1 MAPSLRV
8 AEKIRPYFV
17 VILEF
22 GTTKPSGLRLVWPDF
37 RSQRLSPQLCAGS
50 SACNPSLPFL
60 ALPAVT
66 ERDNCSVAR
75 CGLTLHQSPGHSE
88 RRNSYTGNR
97 ERVLPEV
104 PSELNSWRG
113 IAAAWPRFLAWLI
126 RRLPNEQQQMLVFTI
141 LAGGMCG
148 LAAVAFHLSIMW
160 LEKLLINQANAAPGH
175 SWIFWTILTPG
186 LGGLIVGLGL
196 TYWVPA
202 AAGSGIP
209 QVKVAF
215 GLRSGL
221 VSVRETIG
229 KFVLCAL
236 QIGSGASLGLE
247 GPTVQIC
254 AGVSSMLAR
263 AVRLSPQYQRRMAS
277 VGMAA
282 GIAAAFNAPIAAIT
296 FTLEELIGDL
306 DQTMLSG
313 VIVAAALAA
322 VVEHSIL
329 GSNPVFHVPRPYVL
343 ANSSS
348 LIWYALLGVLAAVV
362 SVMFTDSLLWLRAR
376 FKAFTALPRWVHPA
390 LGGVA
395 TGALAVVGLELFHLN
410 GIAGDPYKTLEL
422 ALTGT
427 MPVLVMA
434 LFCVLKL
441 AATVCS
447 YSSGGSGGIFAPS
460 LFMGAMLGGSVGYL
474 DVIVFH
480 HSADAIGAFAIVGM
494 GAVFAGIV
502 RAPMTSV
509 LIVFE
514 MTGGYG
520 LVLPL
525 MIANMSAFALA
536 RHWRPMPVYEALL
549 AQDGID
555 LPHGTMPLDPP
566 EATTPPT
573 RLRESGT
580 EDATA

>member
-1 MAPSLRV
+1 M
-8 AEKIRPYFV
+8 
-17 VILEF
+17 
-22 GTTKPSGLRLVWPDF
+22 
-37 RSQRLSPQLCAGS
+37 
-50 SACNPSLPFL
+50 
-60 ALPAVT
+60 
-66 ERDNCSVAR
+66 
-75 CGLTLHQSPGHSE
+75 
-88 RRNSYTGNR
+88 
-97 ERVLPEV
+97 
-104 PSELNSWRG
+104 NSWQEVTG
-113 IAAAWPRFLAWLI
+113 LWSRFLSWVI
-126 RRLPNEQQQMLVFTI
+126 QRLPNEQQRLLAFTI
-141 LAGGMCG
+141 LAGGLCG
-148 LAAVAFHLSIMW
+148 LAAVAFHVSIAW

-175 SWIFWTILTPG
+175 SWIFWTILSPG

-196 TYWVPA
+196 AFWAPA

-215 GLRSGL
+215 SLRSGV

-229 KFVLCAL
+229 KFVLCAF

-263 AVRLSPQYQRRMAS
+263 AAHLRPEFHRRMAS

-282 GIAAAFNAPIAAIT
+282 GIAAAFNAPIASIT

-322 VVEHSIL
+322 LVEHSIL
-329 GSNPVFHVPRPYVL
+329 GSTPVFHVPRPYVL
-343 ANSSS
+343 GSSSS
-348 LIWYALLGVLAAVV
+348 LIWYALLGVLAAIV
-362 SVMFTDSLLWLRAR
+362 SVAFTDSLLILRAK
-376 FKAFTALPRWVHPA
+376 FKDFTALPRWVHPA
-390 LGGVA
+390 LGGMA
-395 TGALAVVGLELFHLN
+395 TGALAAVGFEFFHLN

-427 MPVLVMA
+427 MPLIFMA
-434 LFCVLKL
+434 SFCVLKL
-441 AATVCS
+441 LATVFS

-474 DVIVFH
+474 DVTIFH

-536 RHWRPMPVYEALL
+536 RHWRPMPVYDALL
-549 AQDGID
+549 AQDGIF
-555 LPHGTMPLDPP
+555 LPYGTIPLEPP
-566 EATTPPT
+566 PVTPEGS
-573 RLRESGT
+573 RLHEDET

>member
-1 MAPSLRV
+1 MN
-8 AEKIRPYFV
+8 Y
-17 VILEF
+17 
-22 GTTKPSGLRLVWPDF
+22 W
-37 RSQRLSPQLCAGS
+37 Q
-50 SACNPSLPFL
+50 
-60 ALPAVT
+60 
-66 ERDNCSVAR
+66 
-75 CGLTLHQSPGHSE
+75 
-88 RRNSYTGNR
+88 
-97 ERVLPEV
+97 
-104 PSELNSWRG
+104 G
-113 IAAAWPRFLAWLI
+113 IASLWPRFLAWVI
-126 RRLPNEQQQMLVFTI
+126 GRLPNERQRLLAFTI
-141 LAGGMCG
+141 LAGGLCG
-148 LAAVAFHLSIMW
+148 LAAVAFHLSIGW
-160 LEKLLINQANAAPGH
+160 LEILLINRANAAPGH
-175 SWIFWTILTPG
+175 SWIFWTIFTPG
-186 LGGLIVGLGL
+186 VGGLVVGLGL
-196 TYWVPA
+196 TYWAPA

-215 GLRSGL
+215 ALRSGL
-221 VSVRETIG
+221 VSFRETIG
-229 KFVLCAL
+229 KFVLCAF

-263 AVRLSPQYQRRMAS
+263 AARLNPAYHRRMAS

-329 GSNPVFHVPRPYVL
+329 GSTPVFHVSRPYVL
-343 ANSSS
+343 GNSSS

-362 SVMFTDSLLWLRAR
+362 SVAFTDSLLWLRAR
-376 FKAFTALPRWVHPA
+376 FKDFTALPRWVHPA
-390 LGGVA
+390 LGGLA
-395 TGALAVVGLELFHLN
+395 TGALAAVGFQFFHLN

-427 MPVLVMA
+427 MPLIFMA
-434 LFCVLKL
+434 VFCVLKL
-441 AATVCS
+441 LATVCS

-460 LFMGAMLGGSVGYL
+460 LFMGAMLGGCVGYL
-474 DVIVFH
+474 DVTVFH
-480 HSADAIGAFAIVGM
+480 HSTDAIGAFAIVGM

-536 RHWRPMPVYEALL
+536 RRWRPMPVYDALL
-549 AQDGID
+549 AQDGIF
-555 LPHGTMPLDPP
+555 LPHGNIPLEPP
-566 EATTPPT
+566 SAEPQTVS
-573 RLRESGT
+573 LDESQT